1 MKLMN
6 IQKTLKTAL
15 TRKQK
20 SYKEL
25 ETENTRG
32 KKRYIERLIED
43 EEAAQRIEEFLDQ
56 ARKGNPEQ
64 EEETKEQDNVR
75 PFS

>member
-1 MKLMN
+1 M
-6 IQKTLKTAL
+6 

-43 EEAAQRIEEFLDQ
+43 EEAAQRIEDFFTH
-56 ARKGNPEQ
+56 PEQ
-64 EEETKEQDNVR
+64 ENTDEDRQANH
-75 PFS
+75 PFN

>member
-1 MKLMN
+1 M
-6 IQKTLKTAL
+6 

-43 EEAAQRIEEFLDQ
+43 EEAAQRIEDFFT
-56 ARKGNPEQ
+56 RPEQ
-64 EEETKEQDNVR
+64 EDKDEDKQANR

>member
-1 MKLMN
+1 M
-6 IQKTLKTAL
+6 

-32 KKRYIERLIED
+32 KKRYLERLVED
-43 EEAAQRIEEFLDQ
+43 EEAAQRIEEFLDVLGFTMEDIVVSLRNEINEH
-56 ARKGNPEQ
+56 AEDFKDCLE
-64 EEETKEQDNVR
+64 
-75 PFS
+75 

>member
-1 MKLMN
+1 M
-6 IQKTLKTAL
+6 

-32 KKRYIERLIED
+32 KKRYLERLVED
-43 EEAAQRIEEFLDQ
+43 EEAAQRIEDFLDH
-56 ARKGNPEQ
+56 PEQ
-64 EEETKEQDNVR
+64 NESEHEDKQANR

>member
-1 MKLMN
+1 M
-6 IQKTLKTAL
+6 

-32 KKRYIERLIED
+32 KKRYLERLIED
-43 EEAAQRIEEFLDQ
+43 EEAAQSIEEFLDH
-56 ARKGNPEQ
+56 PE
-64 EEETKEQDNVR
+64 ENDTKDDTNVR

>member
-1 MKLMN
+1 M
-6 IQKTLKTAL
+6 

-43 EEAAQRIEEFLDQ
+43 EEAAQRIEDFFT
-56 ARKGNPEQ
+56 RPEQ
-64 EEETKEQDNVR
+64 DESEHEDKQANR

>member
-1 MKLMN
+1 M
-6 IQKTLKTAL
+6 

-32 KKRYIERLIED
+32 KKRYIERLVED
-43 EEAAQRIEEFLDQ
+43 KEAQQRLEEFLDH
-56 ARKGNPEQ
+56 PEQ
-64 EEETKEQDNVR
+64 EESNEDRQANR

>member
-1 MKLMN
+1 M
-6 IQKTLKTAL
+6 

-20 SYKEL
+20 TYKEL

-32 KKRYIERLIED
+32 RKRYLERLIED
-43 EEAAQRIEEFLDQ
+43 EEAAQRIEDFFTH
-56 ARKGNPEQ
+56 PEQ
-64 EEETKEQDNVR
+64 EDKDEDKQTQR

>member
-1 MKLMN
+1 M
-6 IQKTLKTAL
+6 

-20 SYKEL
+20 TYKEL

-32 KKRYIERLIED
+32 KKRYLERMIENEEAEKSIED
-43 EEAAQRIEEFLDQ
+43 YLNHPRQ
-56 ARKGNPEQ
+56 GNPEQ
-64 EEETKEQDNVR
+64 EEINEDRTANR

>member
-1 MKLMN
+1 M
-6 IQKTLKTAL
+6 

-43 EEAAQRIEEFLDQ
+43 EEATQRIEDFFTH
-56 ARKGNPEQ
+56 PEQ
-64 EEETKEQDNVR
+64 EEKTKEDNNVR
-75 PFS
+75 PFG

>member
-1 MKLMN
+1 M
-6 IQKTLKTAL
+6 

-43 EEAAQRIEEFLDQ
+43 EEAAQRIEDFFTH
-56 ARKGNPEQ
+56 PEQ
-64 EEETKEQDNVR
+64 EEQYEDKQANR

>member
-1 MKLMN
+1 MV
-6 IQKTLKTAL
+6 
-15 TRKQK
+15 RKQK
-20 SYKEL
+20 TYKEQ

-43 EEAAQRIEEFLDQ
+43 EEAAQRIEDFFTHPESDESEHEDKQ
-56 ARKGNPEQ
+56 AN
-64 EEETKEQDNVR
+64 R

>member
-1 MKLMN
+1 M
-6 IQKTLKTAL
+6 

-32 KKRYIERLIED
+32 KKRYIERLIEE
-43 EEAAQRIEEFLDQ
+43 EEAKQRVEDFL
-56 ARKGNPEQ
+56 NHPEQ
-64 EEETKEQDNVR
+64 QEEIQHDQPTLR

>member
-1 MKLMN
+1 M
-6 IQKTLKTAL
+6 

-20 SYKEL
+20 TYKEL

-32 KKRYIERLIED
+32 KKRYLERLIED
-43 EEAAQRIEEFLDQ
+43 EEAKQRVEEFLDQ
-56 ARKGNPEQ
+56 Q
-64 EEETKEQDNVR
+64 DVEESEHEHPDTK

>member
-1 MKLMN
+1 M
-6 IQKTLKTAL
+6 

-43 EEAAQRIEEFLDQ
+43 EEAAQRIEDFFTH
-56 ARKGNPEQ
+56 PEQ
-64 EEETKEQDNVR
+64 EEEYEDKQANR

>member
-1 MKLMN
+1 M
-6 IQKTLKTAL
+6 

-32 KKRYIERLIED
+32 KKRYLERMIENEEADKSIDDFLNHPEQQEED
-43 EEAAQRIEEFLDQ
+43 EH
-56 ARKGNPEQ
+56 EQ
-64 EEETKEQDNVR
+64 PRTN